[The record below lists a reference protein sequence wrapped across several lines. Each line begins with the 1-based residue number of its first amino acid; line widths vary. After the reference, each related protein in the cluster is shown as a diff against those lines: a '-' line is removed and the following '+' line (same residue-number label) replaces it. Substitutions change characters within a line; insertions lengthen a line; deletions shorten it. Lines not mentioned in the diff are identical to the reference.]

1 MQTDRVDAA
10 VRTMV
15 DHSLSVCDDPLFL
28 NMLFECFLLECSDF
42 LIKLRPSGSLEEFLR
57 DKDPMLLFKY
67 YRLHGQYIQA
77 AQHMDRM
84 ARTEDDVDISLR
96 IEYFDRAVSSASA
109 ACDASVGAATASQFN
124 EIGYNQRNF
133 GNNSLLGLQ
142 SQRYSGRGSA
152 GGGGLE
158 EEYLVELE
166 GKREISRFQ
175 LMAYEQ
181 LHLDYQDLEL
191 HRPKGTGMESYSD
204 SQKLSM
210 ETLSAVIV
218 RLQKKLVGISDLF
231 NDIAMPYKVSEI
243 FQFFFINHFTYIPC
257 IVFS

>member
-10 VRTMV
+10 VHTMV
-15 DHSLSVCDDPLFL
+15 DHSLQVCDDPLFL
-28 NMLFECFLLECSDF
+28 NMLFECFLQECSDF

-67 YRLHGQYIQA
+67 YRLHGQYLQA

-84 ARTEDDVDISLR
+84 ARTEEDVDISLR

-109 ACDASVGAATASQFN
+109 ACDAFISSNTTNQFN
-124 EIGYNQRNF
+124 SIGYNQRKL
-133 GNNSLLGLQ
+133 GNNNLIGTQL
-142 SQRYSGRGSA
+142 QRYNGQGSA
-152 GGGGLE
+152 GGGGGGLE

-175 LMAYEQ
+175 LMAYDQ
-181 LHLDYQDLEL
+181 LNLDFQDLEL
-191 HRPKGTGMESYSD
+191 HRPKGTGMEAYSD
-204 SQKLSM
+204 SQRISM

-218 RLQKKLVGISDLF
+218 RLQKKLVGISELF
-231 NDIAMPYKVSEI
+231 NDIAMPYKVCPI
-243 FQFFFINHFTYIPC
+243 F
-257 IVFS
+257 FSIHLL